1 MTCVA
6 TADTRT
12 LKRALY
18 EKTLIALSTSNDGR
32 NNVGR
37 NDDGRNNDGRNNDG
51 RNNDG
56 RNNDGRS
63 VRLQPDREPQFAG

>member
-37 NDDGRNNDGRNNDG
+37 NGL
-51 RNNDG
+51 
-56 RNNDGRS
+56 
-63 VRLQPDREPQFAG
+63 LQAERTKELVEQHLAGVDHRTEHPRIAQEVG